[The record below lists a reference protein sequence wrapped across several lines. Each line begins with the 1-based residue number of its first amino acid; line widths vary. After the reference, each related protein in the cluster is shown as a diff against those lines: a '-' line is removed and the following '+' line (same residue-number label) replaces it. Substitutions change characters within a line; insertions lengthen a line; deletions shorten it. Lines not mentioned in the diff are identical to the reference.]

1 MALSLS
7 GSDTGKKSV
16 TDIIRDID
24 EEMRR
29 DAFLSRVRRYAWVFL
44 LVVVV
49 VLVIVAAGYFWQNR
63 QASMRSAQAG
73 ELSSALTL
81 AETDAEAARAQL
93 EALVAGSSGGN
104 AIVAGFELAEIEAR
118 AGDTEAAAAALE
130 ALAEARGGDAYAKTA
145 SLFSAY
151 TELDTAEPA
160 SLLAR
165 LDPLI
170 AEDASFTALAMELKA
185 QVLIRTGDQ
194 AGALALLDQ
203 LLARDGLT
211 RDVAGRVQALRD
223 SLSDGG

>member
-49 VLVIVAAGYFWQNR
+49 VLFIVAAGYFWQNR

-118 AGDTEAAAAALE
+118 AGNTEAAAAALE

-151 TELDTAEPA
+151 TELDSAEPA

-211 RDVAGRVQALRD
+211 RDVTGRVQALRD
-223 SLSDGG
+223 SLSAAE

>member
-49 VLVIVAAGYFWQNR
+49 VLFIVAAGYFWQNR

-73 ELSSALTL
+73 ELSSAVTL
-81 AETDAEAARAQL
+81 AETVAEAARAQL

-118 AGDTEAAAAALE
+118 AGNTEAAAAALE

-151 TELDTAEPA
+151 TELDSAEPA

-211 RDVAGRVQALRD
+211 RDVTGRVQALRD
-223 SLSDGG
+223 SLSAAE

>member
-81 AETDAEAARAQL
+81 AKTDAEAARAQL

>member
-29 DAFLSRVRRYAWVFL
+29 DAFISRVRRYAWVFL

-49 VLVIVAAGYFWQNR
+49 VLFIVAAGYFWQNR

-118 AGDTEAAAAALE
+118 AGNTEAAAAALE
-130 ALAEARGGDAYAKTA
+130 ALADARGGDAYAKTA

-151 TELDTAEPA
+151 TELDSAEPA

-211 RDVAGRVQALRD
+211 RDVTGRVQALRD
-223 SLSDGG
+223 SLSAAE

>member
-49 VLVIVAAGYFWQNR
+49 VLFIVAAGYFWQNR

-185 QVLIRTGDQ
+185 QALIRTGNQ

-211 RDVAGRVQALRD
+211 RDVTGRVQALRD
-223 SLSDGG
+223 SLSEAE

>member
-49 VLVIVAAGYFWQNR
+49 VLFIVAAGYFWQNR

-118 AGDTEAAAAALE
+118 AGNTEAAAAALE
-130 ALAEARGGDAYAKTA
+130 ALADARGGDAYAKTA

-151 TELDTAEPA
+151 TELDSAEPA

-185 QVLIRTGDQ
+185 QVLIRKGDQ

-211 RDVAGRVQALRD
+211 RDVTGRVQALRD
-223 SLSDGG
+223 SLSAAE

>member
-29 DAFLSRVRRYAWVFL
+29 DAFLSRVRRYAWVFF

-49 VLVIVAAGYFWQNR
+49 VLFIVAAGYFLQNR

-151 TELDTAEPA
+151 TELDSAEPE

-211 RDVAGRVQALRD
+211 RDVTGRVQALRD
-223 SLSDGG
+223 SLSAAE

>member
-44 LVVVV
+44 LVGVV
-49 VLVIVAAGYFWQNR
+49 VLFIVAAGYFWQNR

-118 AGDTEAAAAALE
+118 AGNTEAAAAALE

-151 TELDTAEPA
+151 TELDSAEPA

-211 RDVAGRVQALRD
+211 RDVTGRVQALRD
-223 SLSDGG
+223 SLSAAE

>member
-1 MALSLS
+1 M
-7 GSDTGKKSV
+7 

-44 LVVVV
+44 LIVVV
-49 VLVIVAAGYFWQNR
+49 VLFIVAAGYFWQNR
-63 QASMRSAQAG
+63 QASMRSAQAS

-211 RDVAGRVQALRD
+211 RDVLGRVQALRD
-223 SLSDGG
+223 SL

>member
-29 DAFLSRVRRYAWVFL
+29 DAFLSRVRRYAWVLL

-93 EALVAGSSGGN
+93 EGLVVGSSGGN

-130 ALAEARGGDAYAKTA
+130 ALAEARGSDAYAKTA

>member
-29 DAFLSRVRRYAWVFL
+29 DAFLSRVRRYAWVFF

-49 VLVIVAAGYFWQNR
+49 VLFIVAAGYFWQNR

-118 AGDTEAAAAALE
+118 AGNTEAAAAALE
-130 ALAEARGGDAYAKTA
+130 ALADARGGDAYAKTA

-151 TELDTAEPA
+151 TELDSAEPA

-211 RDVAGRVQALRD
+211 RDVTGRVQALRD
-223 SLSDGG
+223 SLSAAE

>member
-49 VLVIVAAGYFWQNR
+49 VLVIVAAGYFWQSR
-63 QASMRSAQAG
+63 QSSMRSAQAS

-81 AETDAEAARAQL
+81 ADTDAEAARAQL

-130 ALAEARGGDAYAKTA
+130 ALAEARGGDAYARTA

-151 TELDTAEPA
+151 TELDSAEPA

-185 QVLIRTGDQ
+185 QVLIRVGDQ

-223 SLSDGG
+223 SLSAGG

>member
-49 VLVIVAAGYFWQNR
+49 VLFIVAAGYFWQNR

-118 AGDTEAAAAALE
+118 AGNTEAAAAALE

-151 TELDTAEPA
+151 TELDSAEPA

-211 RDVAGRVQALRD
+211 RDVTSRVQALRD
-223 SLSDGG
+223 SLSAAE

>member
-49 VLVIVAAGYFWQNR
+49 VLFIVAAGYFWQNR

-118 AGDTEAAAAALE
+118 AGDTDAAAAALE

-151 TELDTAEPA
+151 TELDSAEPA

-211 RDVAGRVQALRD
+211 RDVTGRVQALRD
-223 SLSDGG
+223 SLSAAE

>member
-81 AETDAEAARAQL
+81 AETDADAARAQL

-170 AEDASFTALAMELKA
+170 AEDASFTALALELKA

>member
-49 VLVIVAAGYFWQNR
+49 VLFIVAAGYFWQNR

-118 AGDTEAAAAALE
+118 AGNTEAAAAALE
-130 ALAEARGGDAYAKTA
+130 ALADARGGDAYAKTA

-151 TELDTAEPA
+151 TELDSAEPA

-194 AGALALLDQ
+194 AGALALLDE
-203 LLARDGLT
+203 LLARDGLA
-211 RDVAGRVQALRD
+211 RDVTGRVQALRD
-223 SLSDGG
+223 SLSAAE

>member
-49 VLVIVAAGYFWQNR
+49 VLFIVAAGYFWQNR

-118 AGDTEAAAAALE
+118 AGNTEAAAAALE
-130 ALAEARGGDAYAKTA
+130 ALADARGGDAYAKTA

-151 TELDTAEPA
+151 TELDSAEPA

-211 RDVAGRVQALRD
+211 RDVTGRVQALRD
-223 SLSDGG
+223 SLSAAE

>member
-81 AETDAEAARAQL
+81 AETDADAARAQL

-104 AIVAGFELAEIEAR
+104 AIVAGFELAEIAAR

>member
-49 VLVIVAAGYFWQNR
+49 VLFIVAAGYFWQNR

-118 AGDTEAAAAALE
+118 AGNTEAAAAALE

-151 TELDTAEPA
+151 TELDSAEPA

-211 RDVAGRVQALRD
+211 RDVMGRVQALRD
-223 SLSDGG
+223 SLSAAE

>member
-1 MALSLS
+1 M
-7 GSDTGKKSV
+7 

-49 VLVIVAAGYFWQNR
+49 VLFIVAAGYFWQNR

-104 AIVAGFELAEIEAR
+104 AIVAGFELAEIQAR
-118 AGDTEAAAAALE
+118 AGDTDAAAAALE

-151 TELDTAEPA
+151 TELDSAEPA

-211 RDVAGRVQALRD
+211 RDVTGRVQALRD
-223 SLSDGG
+223 SLSAAE

>member
-49 VLVIVAAGYFWQNR
+49 VLFIVAAGYFWQNR
-63 QASMRSAQAG
+63 QASMRSVQAG

-118 AGDTEAAAAALE
+118 AGNTEAAAAALE

-151 TELDTAEPA
+151 TELDSAEPA

-194 AGALALLDQ
+194 AGALALLD
-203 LLARDGLT
+203 
-211 RDVAGRVQALRD
+211 
-223 SLSDGG
+223 

>member
-49 VLVIVAAGYFWQNR
+49 VLFIVAAGYFWQNR

-118 AGDTEAAAAALE
+118 AGNTEAAAAALE

-151 TELDTAEPA
+151 TELDSAEPA

-211 RDVAGRVQALRD
+211 RDVTDRVQALRD
-223 SLSDGG
+223 SLSAAE

>member
-49 VLVIVAAGYFWQNR
+49 VLFIVAAGYFWQNR

-73 ELSSALTL
+73 ELGGALTL
-81 AETDAEAARAQL
+81 AATDAEAARAQL

-118 AGDTEAAAAALE
+118 AGNTEAAAAALE

-151 TELDTAEPA
+151 TELDSAEPA

-211 RDVAGRVQALRD
+211 RDVTGRVQALRD
-223 SLSDGG
+223 SLSAAE

>member
-49 VLVIVAAGYFWQNR
+49 VLFIVAAGYFWQNR

-81 AETDAEAARAQL
+81 P
-93 EALVAGSSGGN
+93 
-104 AIVAGFELAEIEAR
+104 EIEAR
-118 AGDTEAAAAALE
+118 AGNTEAAAAALE

-151 TELDTAEPA
+151 TELDSAEPA

-211 RDVAGRVQALRD
+211 RDVTGRVQALRD
-223 SLSDGG
+223 SLSAAE

>member
-1 MALSLS
+1 M
-7 GSDTGKKSV
+7 

-29 DAFLSRVRRYAWVFL
+29 DAFLSRVRRYAWVFF

-49 VLVIVAAGYFWQNR
+49 VLFIVAAGYFLQNR

-118 AGDTEAAAAALE
+118 AGNTEAAAAALE

-151 TELDTAEPA
+151 TELDSAEPA

-194 AGALALLDQ
+194 TGALALLDQ

-211 RDVAGRVQALRD
+211 RDVTGRVQALRD
-223 SLSDGG
+223 SLSAAE

>member
-1 MALSLS
+1 
-7 GSDTGKKSV
+7 V

-29 DAFLSRVRRYAWVFL
+29 DAFLSRVRRYAWVFF

-49 VLVIVAAGYFWQNR
+49 VLFIVAAGYFLQNR

-118 AGDTEAAAAALE
+118 AGNTEAAAAALE

-151 TELDTAEPA
+151 TELDSAEPA

-211 RDVAGRVQALRD
+211 RDVTGRVQALRD
-223 SLSDGG
+223 SLSAAE

>member
-185 QVLIRTGDQ
+185 QVLIRAGDQ

>member
-145 SLFSAY
+145 SLFSA
-151 TELDTAEPA
+151 P
-160 SLLAR
+160 S
-165 LDPLI
+165 
-170 AEDASFTALAMELKA
+170 
-185 QVLIRTGDQ
+185 TGS
-194 AGALALLDQ
+194 A
-203 LLARDGLT
+203 
-211 RDVAGRVQALRD
+211 
-223 SLSDGG
+223 

>member
-49 VLVIVAAGYFWQNR
+49 VLFIVAVGYFWQNR

-118 AGDTEAAAAALE
+118 AGNTEAAAAALE

-151 TELDTAEPA
+151 MELDSAEPA

-211 RDVAGRVQALRD
+211 RDVTGRVQALRD
-223 SLSDGG
+223 SLSAAE

>member
-29 DAFLSRVRRYAWVFL
+29 DAFLSRVRRYAWVFF

-49 VLVIVAAGYFWQNR
+49 VLFIVAAGYFWQNR

-118 AGDTEAAAAALE
+118 AGNTEAAAAALE
-130 ALAEARGGDAYAKTA
+130 ALAKARGGDAYAKTA

-151 TELDTAEPA
+151 TELDSAEPA

-211 RDVAGRVQALRD
+211 RDVTGRVQALRD
-223 SLSDGG
+223 SLSAAE

>member
-49 VLVIVAAGYFWQNR
+49 VLFIVAAGYFWQNR

-104 AIVAGFELAEIEAR
+104 ALVAGFELAEIEAR
-118 AGDTEAAAAALE
+118 AGNTEAAAAALE

-151 TELDTAEPA
+151 TELDSAEPA

-211 RDVAGRVQALRD
+211 RDVTGRVQALRD
-223 SLSDGG
+223 SLSAAE

>member
-49 VLVIVAAGYFWQNR
+49 VLFIVAAGYFWQNR

-151 TELDTAEPA
+151 TELDSAEPA

-211 RDVAGRVQALRD
+211 RDVTGRVQALRD
-223 SLSDGG
+223 SLSAAE

>member
-49 VLVIVAAGYFWQNR
+49 VLFIVAAGYFWQNR

-118 AGDTEAAAAALE
+118 AGNTEAAAAALE

-170 AEDASFTALAMELKA
+170 AEDASFTALAMGLKA

-211 RDVAGRVQALRD
+211 RDVTGRVQALRD
-223 SLSDGG
+223 SLSAAE

>member
-7 GSDTGKKSV
+7 GSDTGKKLV

-81 AETDAEAARAQL
+81 AQTDAEAARARL
-93 EALVAGSSGGN
+93 EALAAGGSGGN
-104 AIVAGFELAEIEAR
+104 AIVAGFELAEIAAR
-118 AGDTEAAAAALE
+118 AGDTEAAAAALS

-211 RDVAGRVQALRD
+211 RDVAARVEALRD

>member
-29 DAFLSRVRRYAWVFL
+29 DAFLSRVRRYAWVFF

-49 VLVIVAAGYFWQNR
+49 VLFIVAAGYFLQNR

-118 AGDTEAAAAALE
+118 AGNTEAAAAALE
-130 ALAEARGGDAYAKTA
+130 ALADARGGDAYAKTA

-151 TELDTAEPA
+151 TELDSAEPA

-211 RDVAGRVQALRD
+211 RDVTGRVQALRD
-223 SLSDGG
+223 SLSAAE